1 MIAIVPL
8 AVKSPSISQLTINV
22 HKVPVNLHE
31 IVLEIWPSFSKISLE
46 RAFNEG
52 KWRKRRDSNP
62 RDGSPP
68 TPLAGER
75 LRPLGHV
82 SANRFNY
89 LFEQGQGLKLKI
101 AKFLLVILITY

>member
-1 MIAIVPL
+1 MVTVEFNAKKPL
-8 AVKSPSISQLTINV
+8 LIN
-22 HKVPVNLHE
+22 
-31 IVLEIWPSFSKISLE
+31 
-46 RAFNEG
+46 G

-82 SANRFNY
+82 SVDRFNY
-89 LFEQGQGLKLKI
+89 LLK
-101 AKFLLVILITY
+101 

>member
-1 MIAIVPL
+1 MYHL
-8 AVKSPSISQLTINV
+8 GLKSGYKLGTY
-22 HKVPVNLHE
+22 
-31 IVLEIWPSFSKISLE
+31 VLENNTKLLFLNIIFK
-46 RAFNEG
+46 

-82 SANRFNY
+82 STDRF
-89 LFEQGQGLKLKI
+89 
-101 AKFLLVILITY
+101 T